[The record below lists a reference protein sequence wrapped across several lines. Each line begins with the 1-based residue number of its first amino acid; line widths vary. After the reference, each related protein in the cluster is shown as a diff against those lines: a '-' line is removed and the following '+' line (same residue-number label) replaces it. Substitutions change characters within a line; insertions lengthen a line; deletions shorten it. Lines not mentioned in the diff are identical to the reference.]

1 MWLSEMKKYLGLFV
15 FGIILIAIYKTFDNF
30 GYIVDWAKNF
40 FSLLTPFI
48 IGGCIAYL
56 LYRPCGKLEELFMK
70 TKVGFI
76 SKYRRG
82 FAVVSIYL
90 IFFAAVTLLLFAI
103 IPALARSVKDFVEQL
118 PNIIQGLFDW
128 LNSFGIYEFNSAS
141 VLRFFNE
148 YILSADK
155 LFSSFSFDNVNRY
168 AKGVM
173 SVGSTLFDVLLGLVI
188 SIYLLLDRKNLKTG
202 FLRIVRQIIPQK
214 HRTGWGKNLAKI
226 NRFIHQYIS
235 CQLLD
240 ALIVFVL
247 SFVALALLRVKYA
260 ILLAVIMGSFNL
272 IPYFGAIIAT
282 ALAAVVTIFT
292 QGFATGLIVAIVL
305 IILQQIDA
313 NIIQPRLVADSL
325 GLAPVWVIL
334 AIVLGGG
341 LFGFFGIFLAVPVFA
356 LLREMLDDALRV
368 REAEKKEVP
377 GTNAKMK

>member
-1 MWLSEMKKYLGLFV
+1 MWLKEMKKYVGLFV

-30 GYIVDWAKNF
+30 GYIVDWARNLF
-40 FSLLTPFI
+40 GLLTPFI

-56 LYRPCGKLEELFMK
+56 LYRPCGKLEALFMR
-70 TKVGFI
+70 TKVKFI
-76 SKYRRG
+76 SQYRRG
-82 FAVVSIYL
+82 LAVVSIYL
-90 IFFAAVTLLLFAI
+90 IFVGAVTLLLFAI
-103 IPALARSVKDFVEQL
+103 IPALARSVKDFIEQF

-128 LNSFGIYEFNSAS
+128 LNSFGIYEFNSAT
-141 VLRFFNE
+141 VLRLFND

-155 LFSSFSFDNVNRY
+155 LFNSFSFDNVNRY

-173 SVGSTLFDVLLGLVI
+173 NVGSTLFDVLLGLVI

-202 FLRIVRQIIPQK
+202 FIRIVRQYVPKK
-214 HRTGWGKNLAKI
+214 HREKWGKYFTDVNK
-226 NRFIHQYIS
+226 FIHQYIS

-240 ALIVFVL
+240 ALVVFVL
-247 SFVALALLRVKYA
+247 SFVVLALLRVKYA

-282 ALAAVVTIFT
+282 ALAAIVTIFA
-292 QGFATGLIVAIVL
+292 QGFTTGLIVAVALIV
-305 IILQQIDA
+305 LQQIDA

-356 LLREMLDDALRV
+356 LLRQMLDDTLRA
-368 REAEKKEVP
+368 REEVLP
-377 GTNAKMK
+377 QDAKMK